1 MEPFFRLGP
10 LLYHSQNKGLSEVYI
25 EPYQTSMV
33 KTSCENSQR
42 LIFRGYKISRW
53 LFSEKVPSWIFDEV
67 LKQLWLLKVNNK
79 ANWALYHLTVD
90 KSLFKVDSKD
100 SRIINHRSCIQGI
113 SCCLLT
119 STYSSGELI

>member
-10 LLYHSQNKGLSEVYI
+10 LPYHSQNKGLSEVYI

-42 LIFRGYKISRW
+42 FIFRGYKISRW

-79 ANWALYHLTVD
+79 AN
-90 KSLFKVDSKD
+90 
-100 SRIINHRSCIQGI
+100 
-113 SCCLLT
+113 
-119 STYSSGELI
+119 